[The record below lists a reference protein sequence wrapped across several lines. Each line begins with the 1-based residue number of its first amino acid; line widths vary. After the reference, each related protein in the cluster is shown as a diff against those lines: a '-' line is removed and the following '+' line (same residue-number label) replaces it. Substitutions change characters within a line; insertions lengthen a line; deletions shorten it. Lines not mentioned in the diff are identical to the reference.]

1 MSRIKIVISEL
12 TAAVILVILEGLDLA
27 VQLGLLLLV
36 PAGEI
41 GESSGA
47 LVGVGNESVGAIH
60 GTEVLANGVDTF
72 FLGVV
77 PDSKFEKFCRKYKS
91 YA

>member
-47 LVGVGNESVGAIH
+47 LV
-60 GTEVLANGVDTF
+60 
-72 FLGVV
+72 
-77 PDSKFEKFCRKYKS
+77 
-91 YA
+91 